1 MFGNMG
7 GSSLTWILV
16 LLLVMDNG
24 DGCNSCDTLIWLL
37 LLSRFCGLGD
47 CGTSSCGCGC
57 GTTTGTTRSCGC

>member
-7 GSSLTWILV
+7 GSSMTWILV

-47 CGTSSCGCGC
+47 STPSCGCGC
-57 GTTTGTTRSCGC
+57 GNPPTSRSCGC